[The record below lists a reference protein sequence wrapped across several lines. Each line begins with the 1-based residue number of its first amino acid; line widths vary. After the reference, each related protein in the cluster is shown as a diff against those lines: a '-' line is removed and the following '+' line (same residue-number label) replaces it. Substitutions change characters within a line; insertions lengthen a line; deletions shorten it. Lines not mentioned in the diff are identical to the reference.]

1 MIDNRTRILIASIRK
16 LSRREA
22 WKNIQRI
29 MGRAHTADIAAVIEG
44 LNGEERS
51 LIMKLEGSP
60 DRRAEIFS
68 FLPRRIQIELLSYF
82 QKGEITSLVSLMSS
96 DDAADLLR
104 DLHEDVSKEIL
115 NSMVKEDKE
124 EVVNLL
130 RYPEDT
136 AGALMSS
143 DMLALKENLT
153 VSEAI
158 TAIQGEDPDS
168 LIAFYVYVVDESGKL
183 VGVVS
188 LKELILSKPNQL
200 LKDQM
205 STDVISVRVETT
217 PQEVARV
224 VERYDF
230 LAVPVVDETHTL
242 VGVITVND
250 VIDVIREEAQEDILA
265 LGQVTRSEVED
276 FSLVGAIKARFP
288 SLMVSFLGGSFCFL
302 IIYYV
307 LRSQVPLTVTAIVAM
322 TPLILAVSETI
333 GNQSSALA
341 MGALRSGRV
350 DLSEMGS
357 HMFEEVEVNLILGAA
372 FGALM
377 TLIILF
383 VTGSGAT
390 SISLGLILFLQ
401 LLLAAT
407 LGNLIPILL
416 SKMQVDPAA
425 RTISVLTV
433 VSNILSILFLYGLV
447 LKQFGERVTSGM
459 MDG

>member
-29 MGRAHTADIAAVIEG
+29 LGRAHTADIAAVIEG
-44 LNGEERS
+44 LDSEERAMV
-51 LIMKLEGSP
+51 LKLENAIG
-60 DRRAEIFS
+60 RRAEIFS
-68 FLPRRIQIELLSYF
+68 FLPRRIQIELLAHF
-82 QKGEITSLVSLMSS
+82 QKTEIASLVGMMSS

-104 DLHEDVSKEIL
+104 DLQEDVSKEIL

-143 DMLALKENLT
+143 DMLALKESLM

-158 TAIQGEDPDS
+158 VAIQNEDPDS

-188 LKELILSKPNQL
+188 LKELILSKPHQL
-200 LKDQM
+200 LKEQM

-276 FSLVGAIKARFP
+276 FSLVGAIKARLP
-288 SLMVSFLGGSFCFL
+288 SLMVNFLGGSFCFL

-341 MGALRSGRV
+341 MGALRSGRI
-350 DLSEMGS
+350 DLFQMGS

-372 FGALM
+372 FGSLM
-377 TLIILF
+377 TVIILF

-447 LKQFGERVTSGM
+447 LRQFGERVAAGIN
-459 MDG
+459 G